1 MDEGASRN
9 RNRKGVEKR
18 EQATRGK
25 KACGIFTPLSLRA
38 KRGNL
43 INKSG
48 NLINKKGK
56 TSL

>member
-25 KACGIFTPLSLRA
+25 KACGILTPLSLRA

-48 NLINKKGK
+48 NFINKKR
-56 TSL
+56 